1 MTDSLIIKDGSGNI
15 KSLTVES
22 GSYGYIPVHTLSSSA
37 GSGSYVTA
45 SATYPV
51 YVTGNVSISQPVNVD
66 VVVGD
71 NIAVT
76 SSLAAPLYV
85 SSSANSPLLVT
96 GTLTVN
102 TASSV
107 SISNSSLSVTASQTD
122 PVYVTGAV
130 EVNNVLTANP
140 SKAVSSTI
148 GFITSSYFTWT
159 GNTGSDG
166 MYNFS
171 PSNPAVKGLIL
182 VNPGPNTVYVAI
194 GGGGSQNGFLIT
206 NTASAPNYC
215 SLVLYPSGTY
225 VADPISCVLQHS
237 VYYIS
242 GAVNPTL
249 YYTIVL

>member
-96 GTLTVN
+96 GTIIN
-102 TASSV
+102 SV
-107 SISNSSLSVTASQTD
+107 SPVTTVSQASVTSFDWSTSASGTFQL
-122 PVYVTGAV
+122 A
-130 EVNNVLTANP
+130 AND
-140 SKAVSSTI
+140 
-148 GFITSSYFTWT
+148 TSR
-159 GNTGSDG
+159 
-166 MYNFS
+166 
-171 PSNPAVKGLIL
+171 KGLTL
-182 VNPGPNTVYVAI
+182 FNPGPHNLFIALSSTGVTL
-194 GGGGSQNGFLIT
+194 NGFTLV
-206 NTASAPNYC
+206 NTASAPSYF
-215 SLVLYPSGTY
+215 SLILYPSGTY
-225 VADPISCVLQHS
+225 VADSTNVGVH
-237 VYYIS
+237 YGGYFIS
-242 GAVNPTL
+242 GSASSGVYITR
-249 YYTIVL
+249 IS

>member
-1 MTDSLIIKDGSGNI
+1 MTQSLIIKDGAGSTQN
-15 KSLTVES
+15 LTVES
-22 GSYGYIPVHTLSSSA
+22 GSYGYIPVHTISSSA

-45 SATYPV
+45 SAAYPL

-96 GTLTVN
+96 GTVN
-102 TASSV
+102 VNNYPSTTT
-107 SISNSSLSVTASQTD
+107 VTASAAN
-122 PVYVTGAV
+122 PVYVTGAL

-140 SKAVSSTI
+140 SKATSSTI
-148 GFITSSYFTWT
+148 GFITSSYFSWT

-182 VNPGPNTVYVAI
+182 VNPGPHTVYVAI

-225 VADPISCVLQHS
+225 VADPVSCVLQHS

-242 GAVNPTL
+242 GAVNQTL
-249 YYTIVL
+249 YYTIIL